1 MSKEEVK
8 KLKEQVDEFR
18 KKKIIM
24 QAKLRKKEEKITDLN
39 KKLRTMSVKSKKSK
53 ENKELNNEI
62 KELKEKLDLY
72 KKNNKKLRRKNSNL
86 SKELDKTKSKLKNA
100 KSEKV
105 SNLEKVN
112 LPGSKEEENEID
124 SEEVKY
130 FRKELEK
137 KDQMIEKLS
146 EQLDKIQSGE
156 ISGGDQGGGA
166 GGGYMQ
172 VRKLNSR
179 IRELQSQLEMAKKSE
194 QNMKQR
200 LMKMQREQAARE
212 EFEGW

>member
-1 MSKEEVK
+1 
-8 KLKEQVDEFR
+8 
-18 KKKIIM
+18 
-24 QAKLRKKEEKITDLN
+24 
-39 KKLRTMSVKSKKSK
+39 
-53 ENKELNNEI
+53 
-62 KELKEKLDLY
+62 LKEKLDLY